1 MTANDKW
8 ALPLATKLIK
18 KSGKLVTY
26 RKVVEG
32 SYDPITDTQTVS
44 STTDYPIK
52 ALIQKPDIRLID
64 NNLIKSTSL
73 VLMIDSQSIPF
84 LFDENNNIKI
94 DLKDTIIINNVA
106 HSISLLNPEYSGEM
120 VAYCDFV
127 ANIK

>member
-1 MTANDKW
+1 MTSNDKW

-52 ALIQKPDIRLID
+52 ALINNPTENVSVMNNSEVKGLITT
-64 NNLIKSTSL
+64 TSL
-73 VLMIDSQSIPF
+73 VLMIDGQSITF
-84 LFDENNNIKI
+84 KIETTDTVTIDGVSYKI
-94 DLKDTIIINNVA
+94 DYPLP
-106 HSISLLNPEYSGEM
+106 SYSGELI
-120 VAYCDFV
+120 AYYNLLV
-127 ANIK
+127 SA